1 MFFLIAQK
9 DNCIFMLFIN
19 LPVSFIVL
27 DRSNGYDMTSN
38 NSGDDRTSVIFG
50 TNTRFI
56 SSNSLNPSTSRSTNN
71 NNNYEALAGDMLDAE
86 LDSDPQMSDS
96 ELSWQSV
103 TDVDSLTA
111 TNHWRGW
118 KQQTATPSTT
128 IINPNNSSAPINSIS
143 ICLPSLTSSNEG
155 LI

>member
-1 MFFLIAQK
+1 
-9 DNCIFMLFIN
+9 
-19 LPVSFIVL
+19 
-27 DRSNGYDMTSN
+27 MTPN
-38 NSGDDRTSVIFG
+38 NSRDDGTSLIFG

-56 SSNSLNPSTSRSTNN
+56 SSTTRSTNN
-71 NNNYEALAGDMLDAE
+71 NNNNYEPLANDMLDAE

-118 KQQTATPSTT
+118 KQQTTTLSTI
-128 IINPNNSSAPINSIS
+128 IINPNTSSSPANSTSL
-143 ICLPSLTSSNEG
+143 CLLSLTSSNEG
-155 LI
+155 LNKIFRKENILN